1 MSGLFF
7 YKNIEPLN
15 KEKHKG
21 YKLAPADN
29 GFSFVKE
36 SIAVLLA
43 GAEFIEASKEF
54 PIVFV
59 KNEQE
64 CLVPAV
70 LLGLRENENLF
81 VDKNNQ
87 WTGQYIPAFIRRYP
101 FVFAG
106 NEEKLT
112 VCIDSDFSGFQQQE
126 GEDLFSD
133 EGETLPALQKAIDFL
148 MEYQSQF
155 KRTEVFVKRLEDED
169 LFTSLNANVS
179 MNDGRQFSLTGFYI
193 IDEKKLSALDDKK
206 VLEIFRLGEFA
217 WVYTHLAS
225 LNNLQKMVNLVPAD

>member
-70 LLGLRENENLF
+70 LLGLRDNENLF

-148 MEYQSQF
+148 MEYQRQF

-193 IDEKKLSALDDKK
+193 IDEKKLSVLDDKK

-217 WVYTHLAS
+217 WVYAHLAS
-225 LNNLQKMVNLVPAD
+225 LNNLQKMVNLVPTD